1 MSWCAP
7 PGTPKVNTLAWVFL
21 RELAQE
27 KLTLSVRRER
37 ITLHPSPETPLGSIS
52 LGALYEPVALT
63 LEFRGTLYEL
73 AQKADLEC
81 PVVAQGAMHTSQ

>member
-1 MSWCAP
+1 MSCCAD
-7 PGTPKVNTLAWVFL
+7 F
-21 RELAQE
+21 EC
-27 KLTLSVRRER
+27 
-37 ITLHPSPETPLGSIS
+37 PEGAPLGSIS